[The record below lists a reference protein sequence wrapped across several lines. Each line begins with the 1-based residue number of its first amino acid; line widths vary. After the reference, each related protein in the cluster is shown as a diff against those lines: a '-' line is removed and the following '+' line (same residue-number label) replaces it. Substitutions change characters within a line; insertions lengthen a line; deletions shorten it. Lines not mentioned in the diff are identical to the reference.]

1 MNNSLRDS
9 IFNSRI
15 TMIKIFHIIPRNI
28 WGLFLGI
35 LILSSCSSPQTE
47 HYYLVVGNEANKV
60 EISTAEDLKSDL
72 AKVLGLEGRIISDHD
87 NIPKGAPT
95 FILGTPQSNSLI
107 ASMVS
112 REVIVLSN
120 DNPGPR
126 GGVWHKAKLENNQEA
141 IVLAGSDIQGFQY
154 AVYDYSKEILGV
166 DPLEYWT
173 GKKALKKTNSDLV
186 NFENRRIAPPKVPV
200 LCYFENDVDELA
212 NYRGK
217 LLEYDW
223 ESYTQMINS
232 LVRLRYNAIQFF
244 DMLGRPEFF
253 IRPEYKSL
261 SPNYQIDIEYLD
273 KMIDYAHQKGM
284 KVQIDF
290 ALGYQIHPMSED
302 KATCWR
308 DYKEEWVKAWKYYLE
323 ETPLKKTDIFIL
335 RPRHQV
341 WDWEYEST
349 CGENKIEVFNDVYKV
364 FGELVDQ
371 YKPNADKVLICYS
384 DGMEMWNDGFRPP
397 KDWIVAWSDDGFG
410 DFEHLPNTTD
420 GYSFGTYM
428 HAGFWLNHTVHN
440 PYPETVETV
449 MKNMFQ
455 EYGADKY
462 CLVNGQNFRPFLIN
476 LEAYSAVCDDPDS
489 FNYDDFYKQ
498 WTKRYFKEN
507 QRESAISSMKLLHQA
522 QEGRIGYVQHLWEI
536 REAISY
542 LSDSPIQRPGKT
554 PVPYDFKRVE
564 NDLEHVKKT
573 QNYIQQSL
581 EAAEKGLDKKDLE
594 ADFYYSY
601 VYLPALLYNDLISFE
616 VTLHNMALLKKQYE
630 DTGKKV
636 YIKQALDQWLE
647 INQKLEVIYQNR
659 NVGDKDIKW
668 DKWYSP
674 QIRRP
679 NNGFP
684 TIDMLTAIK
693 INLEAKL

>member
-1 MNNSLRDS
+1 
-9 IFNSRI
+9 
-15 TMIKIFHIIPRNI
+15 MIKIFHIIPRNI
-28 WGLFLGI
+28 WGLFLGM

-47 HYYLVVGNEANKV
+47 HYYLVLGNKANEV

-72 AKVLGLEGRIISDHD
+72 SKVLELEGRIISDID
-87 NIPKGAPT
+87 NIPKGTPT
-95 FILGTPQSNSLI
+95 FILGTPKSNSLI
-107 ASMVS
+107 ASLVKKKA
-112 REVIVLSN
+112 IILSE

-126 GGVWHKAKLENNQEA
+126 GGIWHKTKLKNKQEA
-141 IVLAGSDIQGFQY
+141 IVLAGSDVQGFQY
-154 AVYDYSKEILGV
+154 AVYDYSKEILGI

-173 GKKALKKTNSDLV
+173 GKKALKKTNLDLV
-186 NFENRRIAPPKVPV
+186 NFENRRIAPPKVPI

-253 IRPEYKSL
+253 IRPEYKEL
-261 SPNYQIDIEYLD
+261 NPNYQIDIEYLD

-420 GYSFGTYM
+420 GYNFGTYM

-455 EYGADKY
+455 DYDADKY
-462 CLVNGQNFRPFLIN
+462 CLVNGQNFRPFLLN
-476 LEAYSAVCDDPDS
+476 LEAYSAVCQDPDS
-489 FNYDDFYKQ
+489 FDYDDFYKQ
-498 WTKRYFKEN
+498 WAKRYFKEN
-507 QRESAISSMKLLHQA
+507 QRESAISSMKLLHEA

-536 REAISY
+536 RESISY
-542 LSDSPIQRPGKT
+542 LSDSPIERPGKT
-554 PVPYDFKRVE
+554 PVPHDFKRVE

-581 EAAEKGLDKKDLE
+581 ETAEKGLDKKDLE

-616 VTLHNMALLKKQYE
+616 ASLHNMALLKKQYE
-630 DTGKKV
+630 DTGKKI
-636 YIKQALDQWLE
+636 YIKQALDLWPE

-659 NVGDKDIKW
+659 NSGDKEEKW
-668 DKWYSP
+668 ANWYSP
-674 QIRRP
+674 EIRRP

-684 TIDMLTAIK
+684 TIDMLTTIK
-693 INLEAKL
+693 LSLEDKL